1 MSTNTTA
8 NSPPVNLAEAI
19 AHPRGAVIVLLALLG
34 ILVLIFCTF
43 CTMGCCLTAVNRY
56 KTRNPARLSVEA
68 TAVEATYSEI
78 LTPPDAD
85 AENFDA
91 VLIEVVSEAFQGQT
105 SAAEALQLSST
116 ATATATATTA
126 VQASPVSIS
135 VLSTPVSDGQPSQ
148 SRSRGFSL
156 QLERTARTLSNLS
169 SLVR

>member
-91 VLIEVVSEAFQGQT
+91 VLIEVVSEAFQGHT
-105 SAAEALQLSST
+105 SAAEASQLSST
-116 ATATATATTA
+116 ATATAAA

>member
-1 MSTNTTA
+1 
-8 NSPPVNLAEAI
+8 
-19 AHPRGAVIVLLALLG
+19 
-34 ILVLIFCTF
+34 
-43 CTMGCCLTAVNRY
+43 MGCCLTAVNRY

-116 ATATATATTA
+116 ATATATAAAAA

>member
-116 ATATATATTA
+116 ATATATTA